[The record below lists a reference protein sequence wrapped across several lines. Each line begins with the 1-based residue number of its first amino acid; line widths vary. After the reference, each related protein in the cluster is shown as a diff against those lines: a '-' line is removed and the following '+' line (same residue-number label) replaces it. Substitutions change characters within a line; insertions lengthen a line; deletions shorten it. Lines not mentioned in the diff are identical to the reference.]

1 MLADIPSAGSSVSIL
16 QDIQSRAGFIW
27 AYRFD
32 DEGRAS
38 LVPRDRAPALALDGA
53 KFVWLHLDLVHS
65 RTKQWIAERS
75 ELPLEAQAVFLSQ
88 DEHQR
93 LYPDPDFVWGITYD
107 QVREVDSLADEWG
120 MMHWIVG
127 ERFLI
132 TGRRQALQATR
143 LTRDT
148 LEAGFRATSPEML
161 FERVIE
167 FVIEDV
173 AEDVNRLADDADSI
187 EDHIIDDRIGDEARK
202 LGAIR
207 RRTVRLH
214 RQLNGLH
221 QLFRRFQETAT
232 ARAAPEKVRSATAR
246 LLHRVDTML
255 GDVQLVQQRARL
267 LQDEIAAR
275 LSAQT
280 NHHLYVL
287 SILTATL
294 MPATLVT
301 GYFGVNTKALPFLET
316 EFRWLY
322 ILGLSGL
329 AAGAVFWLL
338 KRRNVIG

>member
-1 MLADIPSAGSSVSIL
+1 ML
-16 QDIQSRAGFIW
+16 QDIQSQFGFTW

-32 DEGRAS
+32 AEGRAS
-38 LVPRDRAPALALDGA
+38 LIPRSQMPTLDPAGA
-53 KFVWLHLDLVHS
+53 AFVWLHLDLVHS
-65 RTKQWIAERS
+65 RAKQWVAEQNI
-75 ELPLEAQAVFLSQ
+75 LPPEAQSVFLSQ

-93 LYPDPDFVWGITYD
+93 LYHDPDFVWGITYD
-107 QVREVDSLADEWG
+107 QVREVDSLADDLG
-120 MMHWIVG
+120 LMHWIVG
-127 ERFLI
+127 DGFLL

-148 LEAGFRATSPEML
+148 LEAGFRAGSPEML

-173 AEDVNRLADDADSI
+173 AEDVNRLTDDADSI
-187 EDHIIDDRIGDEARK
+187 EDHIIDDRIGDEPRR

-207 RRTVRLH
+207 RRTVKLH

-221 QLFRRFQETAT
+221 QLFRRFQETA
-232 ARAAPEKVRSATAR
+232 AGRAAPEKVKSATAR

-255 GDVQLVQQRARL
+255 ADVQIVQQRARL

-280 NHHLYVL
+280 NQHLYVL

-301 GYFGVNTKALPFLET
+301 GYFGVNTRALPFLEADYG
-316 EFRWLY
+316 WLY
-322 ILGLSGL
+322 ILCLSAL
-329 AAGAVFWLL
+329 AAGGVFWLL
-338 KRRNVIG
+338 KRRNVIR

>member
-1 MLADIPSAGSSVSIL
+1 ML
-16 QDIQSRAGFIW
+16 QDTQSQLGFTW

-32 DEGRAS
+32 AEGRAS
-38 LVPRDRAPALALDGA
+38 LIPRSQMPTLAPGDAE
-53 KFVWLHLDLVHS
+53 FVWLHLDLVHS
-65 RTKQWIAERS
+65 RAKQWIAEQS
-75 ELPLEAQAVFLSQ
+75 ILPLEAQTVFLSQ

-93 LYPDPDFVWGITYD
+93 LYHDPDFVWGITYD
-107 QVREVDSLADEWG
+107 QVREVDSLADDLG
-120 MMHWIVG
+120 LMHWIVG
-127 ERFLI
+127 EGFLL

-148 LEAGFRATSPEML
+148 LEAGFRAGSPEML

-173 AEDVNRLADDADSI
+173 AEDVNRLTDDADSI
-187 EDHIIDDRIGDEARK
+187 EDHIIDDRIGDEPRR

-207 RRTVRLH
+207 RRTVKLH

-221 QLFRRFQETAT
+221 QLFRRFQETA
-232 ARAAPEKVRSATAR
+232 AGRAAPEKVKSATAR

-255 GDVQLVQQRARL
+255 ADVQLVQQRARL

-280 NHHLYVL
+280 NQHLYVL

-301 GYFGVNTKALPFLET
+301 GYFGVNTKALPFLEA
-316 EFRWLY
+316 EYGWLY
-322 ILGLSGL
+322 ILGLSAL
-329 AAGAVFWLL
+329 AAGGVFWLL
-338 KRRNVIG
+338 KRRNVIR